1 MINNTS
7 DQDPTLDTITRI
19 TPTMC
24 GRPGRDQ
31 PGHAGVLCGSH
42 AAFAGRRSSVRGF
55 PQRVLLTAIVMR

>member
-24 GRPGRDQ
+24 GPRPSG
-31 PGHAGVLCGSH
+31 GT
-42 AAFAGRRSSVRGF
+42 RGGAVM
-55 PQRVLLTAIVMR
+55 PAQSPRERATADGDVID